1 MNALRGYG
9 SGSGSDSD
17 DDSAAA
23 PSAPK
28 AAKLEEN
35 LHLKPA
41 AASKMNYKLDW
52 TAVQHSSAKN
62 SASFCICA
70 LFQKS
75 PFILMMYM
83 SVPHGLKRCWQKKNP
98 LTLNSG
104 CGKKKER
111 T

>member
-41 AASKMNYKLDW
+41 ASSKMKDKVMVREL
-52 TAVQHSSAKN
+52 
-62 SASFCICA
+62 I
-70 LFQKS
+70 
-75 PFILMMYM
+75 
-83 SVPHGLKRCWQKKNP
+83 
-98 LTLNSG
+98 
-104 CGKKKER
+104 
-111 T
+111 